1 MIGVRVGHQYR
12 VEHRKLVDGHSR
24 WSNPPQDTS
33 KSGIEIRVGE
43 DSLPADLEEDRRM
56 SNVGDPDSFGRTCT
70 GIRRPRR
77 LIAR

>member
-1 MIGVRVGHQYR
+1 MIGVRVGHQHR

-33 KSGIEIRVGE
+33 KGRIEIRVGE
-43 DSLPADLEEDRRM
+43 DSLPTDLEEECRM
-56 SNVGDPDSFGRTCT
+56 SDVSDPDSFGRARI
-70 GIRRPRR
+70 GIRRPGR